1 MKQTNLSL
9 DELNKRAGE
18 VFELQEGD
26 YIYDVE
32 VNDGKIDIDSVTVNM
47 EEVDEK
53 GRIVNFDYKPDMTER
68 LEALDYLLGLRNDF
82 ND

>member
-1 MKQTNLSL
+1 MKKTNLSL

-26 YIYDVE
+26 YIYSVE
-32 VNDGKIDIDSVTVNM
+32 VEDDEVIVNM

-53 GRIVNFDYKPDMTER
+53 GWIVNFDYKPDMTDR
-68 LEALDYLLGLRNDF
+68 PEALDYLLGLRNNF

>member
-1 MKQTNLSL
+1 MKKNNLSL
-9 DELNKRAGE
+9 DELNKRAEE

-26 YIYDVE
+26 YIYSVDVVNGE
-32 VNDGKIDIDSVTVNM
+32 VLVYM

-53 GRIVNFDYKPDMTER
+53 GNIHVFDYKPDMTER
-68 LEALDYLLGLRNDF
+68 PEALDYLLGLRNDF

>member
-26 YIYDVE
+26 YIYDAE

>member
-1 MKQTNLSL
+1 MKKTNLSL
-9 DELNKRAGE
+9 DELNKRAEE
-18 VFELQEGD
+18 VFELQDGD

-68 LEALDYLLGLRNDF
+68 PEALDYLLGLRNDF

>member
-1 MKQTNLSL
+1 MKKTNLSL
-9 DELNKRAGE
+9 DELNKRAEE
-18 VFELQEGD
+18 VFELQVDD
-26 YIYDVE
+26 YIWDVTAT
-32 VNDGKIDIDSVTVNM
+32 DDKIDIDSVTVNM

-68 LEALDYLLGLRNDF
+68 PEALDYLLGLRNDF